1 LPSKPI
7 EDTLSFKFVKLVRAH
22 RDRIASSL
30 RDLHLYPGQE
40 LMLSQLWKKE
50 GLNQSELAA
59 TCGLEPPTITKVLE
73 RMSGAD
79 LVQVKP
85 DPDDKRVRRVYLTDR
100 GRALKNEVRD
110 LWSSVEG
117 QLLRGFNKKERD
129 ALRDFL
135 NRMRDNIAQ

>member
-1 LPSKPI
+1 
-7 EDTLSFKFVKLVRAH
+7 
-22 RDRIASSL
+22 
-30 RDLHLYPGQE
+30 
-40 LMLSQLWKKE
+40 
-50 GLNQSELAA
+50 
-59 TCGLEPPTITKVLE
+59 
-73 RMSGAD
+73 MSGAD

-85 DPDDKRVRRVYLTDR
+85 DPDDKRVRRVYLSDR

>member
-1 LPSKPI
+1 MPSKPI

-59 TCGLEPPTITKVLE
+59 TCGLVAMAVVAVMPNSESHNAMEPSIVAEGLVRAGGESPAASGNGIVLPH
-73 RMSGAD
+73 A
-79 LVQVKP
+79 
-85 DPDDKRVRRVYLTDR
+85 
-100 GRALKNEVRD
+100 
-110 LWSSVEG
+110 
-117 QLLRGFNKKERD
+117 
-129 ALRDFL
+129 
-135 NRMRDNIAQ
+135 